1 MQVAQCNVV
10 DAITITMTTMI
21 ITIII
26 IIVNIKAMSW
36 PLPPSSLSSSSSVSY
51 SPSCGPKQAMT
62 PQSHSGLMLHTVSGQ
77 GTVHHMT
84 AQSLSSL
91 MQHTDGNGSHLVL
104 QQGSSSLLQH

>member
-1 MQVAQCNVV
+1 M
-10 DAITITMTTMI
+10 MI

-36 PLPPSSLSSSSSVSY
+36 PLPPSSLSSSSVSY

>member
-1 MQVAQCNVV
+1 M
-10 DAITITMTTMI
+10 AIAII
-21 ITIII
+21 ITVVIII
-26 IIVNIKAMSW
+26 ICKLTPNI
-36 PLPPSSLSSSSSVSY
+36 
-51 SPSCGPKQAMT
+51 PKPGMT

>member
-1 MQVAQCNVV
+1 M
-10 DAITITMTTMI
+10 AIATI

-26 IIVNIKAMSW
+26 IIIICK
-36 PLPPSSLSSSSSVSY
+36 LF
-51 SPSCGPKQAMT
+51 PSCGPNQAMT

>member
-1 MQVAQCNVV
+1 MV
-10 DAITITMTTMI
+10 DAITITMTMMI

-36 PLPPSSLSSSSSVSY
+36 PLPPSSLSSSSSYVSY

>member
-1 MQVAQCNVV
+1 M
-10 DAITITMTTMI
+10 AIATIV
-21 ITIII
+21 TIII
-26 IIVNIKAMSW
+26 IICK
-36 PLPPSSLSSSSSVSY
+36 LF
-51 SPSCGPKQAMT
+51 PSCGPKHAMT